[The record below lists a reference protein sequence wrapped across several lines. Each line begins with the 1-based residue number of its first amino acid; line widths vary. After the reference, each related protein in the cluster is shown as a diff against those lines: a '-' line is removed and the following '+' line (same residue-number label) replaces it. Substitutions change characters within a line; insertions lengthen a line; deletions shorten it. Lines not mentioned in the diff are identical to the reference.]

1 MITGTQPG
9 EIFVHRN
16 IANLVVESDLNMLS
30 VLQYAVE
37 VLQVKHV
44 IVCGHYGCG
53 GIRAPDLFL
62 VTRTPASPGG
72 SVAPLTLLV
81 NEEGGVHCNGV
92 AAGKLDDPQLL
103 KARDLQEDL
112 HDPSSKHL
120 SLPPRPL
127 SAFRYHVR
135 DESGSVSFSDNSA
148 RQPAVLRRL
157 ALFVLQTAQR
167 VCHLPQ

>member
-1 MITGTQPG
+1 VKAASALVPSALAGRVGGVTAGTC
-9 EIFVHRN
+9 VVLAAVAL
-16 IANLVVESDLNMLS
+16 IA
-30 VLQYAVE
+30 
-37 VLQVKHV
+37 
-44 IVCGHYGCG
+44 GCG
-53 GIRAPDLFL
+53 GIKAPDLFL

-72 SVAPLTLLV
+72 SVAQLTLLV

-112 HDPSSKHL
+112 DDPSAEHL
-120 SLPPRPL
+120 SLPPRPQ

-135 DESGSVSFSDNSA
+135 DESGSVSFSDNSP
-148 RQPAVLRRL
+148 RQPAVLRGL
-157 ALFVLQTAQR
+157 ALFVLQTAQM

>member
-1 MITGTQPG
+1 VKAASALVPSALAGRVGAVTAGTCVVLAA
-9 EIFVHRN
+9 FAL
-16 IANLVVESDLNMLS
+16 IA
-30 VLQYAVE
+30 
-37 VLQVKHV
+37 
-44 IVCGHYGCG
+44 GCG
-53 GIRAPDLFL
+53 GIKAPDLFL

-72 SVAPLTLLV
+72 SVAQLTLLV

-112 HDPSSKHL
+112 HDPSAAHL
-120 SLPPRPL
+120 SLPPRPQ
-127 SAFRYHVR
+127 SVFRYHVR

-148 RQPAVLRRL
+148 RQPAVLRGL
-157 ALFVLQTAQR
+157 ALFVLQTAQT

>member
-1 MITGTQPG
+1 VRAGSAHFSRAAARRARAVAAG
-9 EIFVHRN
+9 
-16 IANLVVESDLNMLS
+16 AGVVLGAG
-30 VLQYAVE
+30 VLAA
-37 VLQVKHV
+37 
-44 IVCGHYGCG
+44 GCG
-53 GIRAPDLFL
+53 GIKAPDLFL

-120 SLPPRPL
+120 SLPAEPR

-135 DESGSVSFSDNSA
+135 DESGTVSFSDNSP
-148 RQPAVLRRL
+148 RQPAALRRL
-157 ALFVLQTAQR
+157 ALFVLQTAQTL
-167 VCHLPQ
+167 CHLPQ

>member
-1 MITGTQPG
+1 MKGGSAHESSAAAGRVRAVATGTC
-9 EIFVHRN
+9 
-16 IANLVVESDLNMLS
+16 VVLGAV
-30 VLQYAVE
+30 VLAA
-37 VLQVKHV
+37 
-44 IVCGHYGCG
+44 GCG

-62 VTRTPASPGG
+62 VTRTPASSGG

-135 DESGSVSFSDNSA
+135 DESGSVSFSDNSP
-148 RQPAVLRRL
+148 RQPAVLRGL
-157 ALFVLQTAQR
+157 ALFVLQTAQT

>member
-1 MITGTQPG
+1 MKAPSAHVPSAAAGRVRALAARTCVALG
-9 EIFVHRN
+9 
-16 IANLVVESDLNMLS
+16 AVVL
-30 VLQYAVE
+30 AA
-37 VLQVKHV
+37 
-44 IVCGHYGCG
+44 GCG
-53 GIRAPDLFL
+53 GIKAPDLFL

-135 DESGSVSFSDNSA
+135 DESGSVSFSDNSP

-157 ALFVLQTAQR
+157 ALFVLQTAQT